1 MWERLVVTP
10 IMEHSDWQHPGT
22 QKYEVHL
29 HFKIA
34 KFDHVHG
41 EITYIKDPKGERFLD
56 NRLTDFMVGLS
67 DEDILE
73 VHDAVRQE
81 IATERR
87 FNNLI
92 PLRQFL
98 CDKCGKVGD
107 VNDMCIQYWH
117 KATVLDGRAAYVLEE
132 MQLVHYDKCTW
143 NDEAIRKRGAIKLL
157 YDLSG
162 TEGLASLL
170 GLCETDNFTDE
181 LSNKSYPSLAMEIVK
196 RVQIP
201 YYEEARFYPDVMKHV
216 AATLDWPHQIYL
228 RENLRHVVIRAKT
241 PEEELQAERERQKAI
256 YNDLKARGW
265 IADPM
270 EFLE

>member
-1 MWERLVVTP
+1 MVHNFRIRWRT
-10 IMEHSDWQHPGT
+10 ICDSTGADFSDC
-22 QKYEVHL
+22 L
-29 HFKIA
+29 A
-34 KFDHVHG
+34 
-41 EITYIKDPKGERFLD
+41 
-56 NRLTDFMVGLS
+56 NRSG
-67 DEDILE
+67 
-73 VHDAVRQE
+73 
-81 IATERR
+81 
-87 FNNLI
+87 
-92 PLRQFL
+92 
-98 CDKCGKVGD
+98 
-107 VNDMCIQYWH
+107 
-117 KATVLDGRAAYVLEE
+117 
-132 MQLVHYDKCTW
+132 
-143 NDEAIRKRGAIKLL
+143 IRN
-157 YDLSG
+157 LSG

-170 GLCETDNFTDE
+170 GLCETNNFTDE

>member
-1 MWERLVVTP
+1 
-10 IMEHSDWQHPGT
+10 
-22 QKYEVHL
+22 
-29 HFKIA
+29 
-34 KFDHVHG
+34 
-41 EITYIKDPKGERFLD
+41 
-56 NRLTDFMVGLS
+56 MVGLS

-81 IATERR
+81 IVAERR

-98 CDKCGKVGD
+98 CDRCGKVGD

-117 KATVLDGRAAYVLEE
+117 KATVLEARAAYVLEE

-143 NDEAIRKRGAIKLL
+143 NDEVIRKQGTIKLL

-170 GLCETDNFTDE
+170 GICETDNFSDE
-181 LSNKSYPSLAMEIVK
+181 LSNKSYPSLAMEILK

-216 AATLDWPHQIYL
+216 ASTLDWPHQIYL
-228 RENLRHVVIRAKT
+228 RENLRRVVIRAKT
-241 PEEELQAERERQKAI
+241 PEEELQAERERQDAI
-256 YNDLKARGW
+256 YNDLKTRGW
-265 IADPM
+265 IVDPM